1 MSFDVKIRPGM
12 SGAFITFEGIEGSGK
27 TTQAKLLKGYLES
40 KGLEVVLTREPGGT
54 ELSERIRQLLA
65 DPSLP
70 IRPEA
75 ELMLFMAS
83 RAQHVRELI
92 RPALERGATVI
103 CDRFADSSAAYQ
115 GYGRGIDLELI
126 SALNEFATGGLK
138 PDLTILLDL
147 DPEEGLR
154 RARRGRG
161 DLDRIELEELE
172 FHRRVREGYLEMA
185 RREPDRFV
193 VIRADV
199 DIDSVHRRVRE
210 AVERCL
216 GM

>member
-103 CDRFADSSAAYQ
+103 CDRFADSTVAYQ
-115 GYGRGIDLELI
+115 GYGRGLGAGFVSDLNLI
-126 SALNEFATGGLK
+126 ATGGLARLILPRLRAVK
-138 PDLTILLDL
+138 SLEPFLTLQ
-147 DPEEGLR
+147 GLYIIYNR
-154 RARRGRG
+154 LNKIKSRQ
-161 DLDRIELEELE
+161 
-172 FHRRVREGYLEMA
+172 
-185 RREPDRFV
+185 
-193 VIRADV
+193 
-199 DIDSVHRRVRE
+199 
-210 AVERCL
+210 
-216 GM
+216 